1 MNSNS
6 KITIIMPVYNCEKY
20 LAICIESVLNQ
31 TYSNFELLINDDGSK
46 DSSFAICKSYADKDS
61 RIRLFQQDNGGQSSA
76 RNAMISKVTGEYVMF
91 IDSDDVIA
99 PDMLETL
106 LNLILVY
113 KTDCAS
119 CRIMQIKEQV
129 VPELE
134 NKSWPVRVY
143 DAHKY
148 VKKMISS
155 SSFGCY
161 PVARFFKAEYVKY
174 LHFPESMIFEDL
186 AAMPQ
191 MMIQMDKIVDT
202 ERPMYFYYQSPNST
216 LRASFSKRRT
226 DALRAY
232 YNLWLMSYSR
242 NDFKLAKVIIRAFL
256 YKYYCYRRDV
266 RINGLSVD
274 EYRSLFDS
282 YKKWFF
288 RQLVR
293 GKFISSYL
301 IDNPPSLW
309 R

>member
-1 MNSNS
+1 
-6 KITIIMPVYNCEKY
+6 MPVYNCEKY
-20 LAICIESVLNQ
+20 LAKCIESVLSQ
-31 TYSNFELLINDDGSK
+31 TYSNFELLINDDGSE
-46 DSSFAICKSYADKDS
+46 DRSYAICQMYAEKDS
-61 RIRLFQQDNGGQSSA
+61 RIRLFKQENGGQSSA
-76 RNAMISKVTGEYVMF
+76 RNAMKNKVTGEYVMF

-99 PDMLETL
+99 SDMLETL
-106 LNLILVY
+106 LNLVFVY
-113 KTDCAS
+113 KTDCVS
-119 CRIMQIKEQV
+119 CRIMQVREQT
-129 VPELE
+129 VPYIEDK
-134 NKSWPVRVY
+134 NWDVKVY

-161 PVARFFKAEYVKY
+161 PVARLFKAEYLKY
-174 LHFPESMIFEDL
+174 LHFPEGMIFEDL

-202 ERPMYFYYQSPNST
+202 TRPMYFYYQSPNST

-232 YNLWLMSYSR
+232 YNLWLMSYLR
-242 NDFKLAKVIIRAFL
+242 KDFKLAKVIIRAFL

-274 EYRSLFDS
+274 EYRSLFDP

-293 GKFISSYL
+293 GKFISSCL
-301 IDNPPSLW
+301 VDNPPDLW

>member
-1 MNSNS
+1 MLGDS
-6 KITIIMPVYNCEKY
+6 KITLIMPVYNCEKY
-20 LAICIESVLNQ
+20 LANCIESVLNQ
-31 TYSNFELLINDDGSK
+31 TYSNFELLINNDGSE
-46 DSSFAICKSYADKDS
+46 DGSFEICKSFAETDS

-76 RNAMISKVTGEYVMF
+76 RNAMINKVTGEYVMF
-91 IDSDDVIA
+91 IDSDDIIA
-99 PDMLETL
+99 PDMIETL
-106 LNLILVY
+106 LNLIFVY

-119 CRIMQIKEQV
+119 CRLMQIKEQV

-134 NKSWPVRVY
+134 DKNWPVRVY
-143 DAHKY
+143 DSHKY

-161 PVARFFKAEYVKY
+161 PVARLFKAGYVKY
-174 LHFPESMIFEDL
+174 LHFPEGMIFEDL

-202 ERPMYFYYQSPNST
+202 TRPMYFYYQSPNST

-232 YNLWLMSYSR
+232 YNLWLMSYLR
-242 NDFKLAKVIIRAFL
+242 KDFKLAKVIIRAFL

-274 EYRSLFDS
+274 EYRSLFDP

-293 GKFISSYL
+293 GKFISSCL
-301 IDNPPSLW
+301 VDNPPDLW

>member
-1 MNSNS
+1 MLKYS
-6 KITIIMPVYNCEKY
+6 KISVIMPVYNCEKY
-20 LAICIESVLNQ
+20 LANCIESVLNQ

-46 DSSFAICKSYADKDS
+46 DGSFAICKSYADKDS
-61 RIRLFQQDNGGQSSA
+61 RIRLFRQENGGLSSA
-76 RNAMISKVTGEYVMF
+76 RNSMLGKVTGEYVMF
-91 IDSDDVIA
+91 IDSDDVIS
-99 PDMLETL
+99 PDMLEIL
-106 LNLILVY
+106 LNLISIH

-119 CRIMQIKEQV
+119 CRLMQVNEQKI
-129 VPELE
+129 PKLA
-134 NKSWPVRVY
+134 NKSWPNNVY
-143 DAHKY
+143 DSHKY
-148 VKKMISS
+148 VEQMISS

-161 PVARFFKAEYVKY
+161 AVARLFKCEYLSY
-174 LHFPESMIFEDL
+174 LHFPEGMIFEDL
-186 AAMPQ
+186 SAMPQ

-202 ERPMYFYYQSPNST
+202 ERPMYFYYQSPGSI
-216 LRASFSKRRT
+216 LRSSFSKRRT

-232 YNLWLMSYSR
+232 YNLWQMSYSK

-274 EYRSLFDS
+274 EYRSLFDP

-301 IDNPPSLW
+301 IDNPPALW

>member
-1 MNSNS
+1 
-6 KITIIMPVYNCEKY
+6 MPVYNCEKY
-20 LAICIESVLNQ
+20 LANCIESVLNQ
-31 TYSNFELLINDDGSK
+31 TYSNFELLINDDGSE
-46 DSSFAICKSYADKDS
+46 DRSYAICQMYADKDS
-61 RIRLFQQDNGGQSSA
+61 RIRLFKQENGGQSSA
-76 RNAMISKVTGEYVMF
+76 RNAMKNKVTGEYVMF

-106 LNLILVY
+106 LNLVFVY
-113 KTDCAS
+113 KTDCVS
-119 CRIMQIKEQV
+119 CRIMQVREQT
-129 VPELE
+129 VPYIEDK
-134 NKSWPVRVY
+134 NWDVKVY

-161 PVARFFKAEYVKY
+161 PVARLFKAEYLKY
-174 LHFPESMIFEDL
+174 LHFPEGMIFEDL

-202 ERPMYFYYQSPNST
+202 TRPMYFYYQSPNST

-232 YNLWLMSYSR
+232 YNLWQMSYLR
-242 NDFKLAKVIIRAFL
+242 KDFKLAKVIIRAFL
-256 YKYYCYRRDV
+256 YKYYCYRRDL

-274 EYRSLFDS
+274 EYRSLFDP

-293 GKFISSYL
+293 GKFISSCL
-301 IDNPPSLW
+301 VDNPPDLW